1 MIYQMFIR
9 SIMEYNSVSWMGAAK
24 SHLDKLDRIQAS
36 AEKIGGFTAEPL
48 QARRDAAA
56 MSLALKM
63 LDGRARGE
71 LATFKPTLC
80 EPLRLCKKRTRQSL
94 EGTQVVQKVRS
105 KSLDVYKRGF
115 FGVLPQIWSR
125 IPKRIVQRGERV
137 GWLKIKSA
145 CTKFLTNQTAQESD
159 DFKKLKVNDNPET
172 DLDMGWIAI
181 VCFNTRNHYN

>member
-1 MIYQMFIR
+1 MVDKLAKKARQRLGALSRVRHLLDKANLKMIYQMFIR

-94 EGTQVVQKVRS
+94 EGTQVVQKVRP

-115 FGVLPQIWSR
+115 FGVLPEIWSR

-145 CTKFLTNQTAQESD
+145 CTKF
-159 DFKKLKVNDNPET
+159 
-172 DLDMGWIAI
+172 
-181 VCFNTRNHYN
+181 